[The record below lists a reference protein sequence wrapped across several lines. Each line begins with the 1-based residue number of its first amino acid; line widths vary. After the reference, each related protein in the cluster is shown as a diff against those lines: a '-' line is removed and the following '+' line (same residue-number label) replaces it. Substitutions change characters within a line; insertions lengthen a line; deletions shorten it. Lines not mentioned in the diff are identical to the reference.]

1 MKKKVVFS
9 CSCFIDQSVW
19 FINSVSCLERFDEFV
34 YANDLPSGDV
44 FIYEKISSHDTAEI
58 IACCLECFEFL
69 LTCFSIEDEFINLL
83 NEVDCLFVIEEPF
96 CYNSLIYIGNDL
108 IIFNQGNNNDDNFK
122 TTKDILEK
130 YFKKFPNEKSCFTSL
145 EKYSYKS
152 FCFRCKEIFK
162 TLFLKKLMYF
172 ENLTKK

>member
-19 FINSVSCLERFDEFV
+19 FINSISRMQRFDEFV
-34 YANDLPSGDV
+34 NMDDIISGNV
-44 FIYEKISSHDTAEI
+44 FIYERKSSSSTVEI
-58 IACCLECFEFL
+58 VVCCLECFEFL
-69 LTCFSIEDEFINLL
+69 LTCFSMEDEFIDLL
-83 NEVDCLFVIEEPF
+83 NKIDCCFVIEEPF
-96 CYNSLIYIGNDL
+96 CYNSLIYVGNDL
-108 IIFNQGNNNDDNFK
+108 LIFKGGNNDDDFK

-152 FCFRCKEIFK
+152 FCFSCKEIFIR
-162 TLFLKKLMYF
+162 LFLKKLIHF
-172 ENLTKK
+172 EK

>member
-1 MKKKVVFS
+1 MMEKVVFS

-19 FINSVSCLERFDEFV
+19 FINSTSCTQRFDEFV
-34 YANDLPSGDV
+34 CANYLPSGDV
-44 FIYEKISSHDTAEI
+44 FIYKKKFRSNTVEI
-58 IACCLECFEFL
+58 IICCLECFEFL
-69 LTCFSIEDEFINLL
+69 LTCFSMEDEFIDVL
-83 NEVDCLFVIEEPF
+83 NKIDCCYVIEEPF

-108 IIFNQGNNNDDNFK
+108 IIFNQGNNNDDDFK

>member
-19 FINSVSCLERFDEFV
+19 FINSISCLQRFDEFV

-44 FIYEKISSHDTAEI
+44 FIYEKLSTCDTAEI
-58 IACCLECFEFL
+58 IVCCLECFEFL
-69 LTCFSIEDEFINLL
+69 LTSFSIEDEFIDLL
-83 NEVDCLFVIEEPF
+83 NKIDCLFVIEEPF
-96 CYNSLIYIGNDL
+96 CYNSLIYVGNDP
-108 IIFNQGNNNDDNFK
+108 IIFNRNDSNENDFK
-122 TTKDILEK
+122 STKDILEK

-152 FCFRCKEIFK
+152 FCFSCKESFK
-162 TLFLKKLMYF
+162 ILFLKKLMYF
-172 ENLTKK
+172 EK

>member
-19 FINSVSCLERFDEFV
+19 FINSISCLQRFDEFV

-44 FIYEKISSHDTAEI
+44 FIYEKLSTCDTAEI
-58 IACCLECFEFL
+58 IVCCLECFEFL
-69 LTCFSIEDEFINLL
+69 LTSFSIEDEFIDLL
-83 NEVDCLFVIEEPF
+83 NKIDCLFVIEEPF
-96 CYNSLIYIGNDL
+96 CYNSLIYVGNDS
-108 IIFNQGNNNDDNFK
+108 IIFNPNDGNENDFK
-122 TTKDILEK
+122 STKDILEK

-152 FCFRCKEIFK
+152 FCFNCKEIFK
-162 TLFLKKLMYF
+162 ILFLKKLMYF
-172 ENLTKK
+172 EK

>member
-19 FINSVSCLERFDEFV
+19 FINSVSGLERFDEFI

-44 FIYEKISSHDTAEI
+44 FIYEKKSTSETAEI

-69 LTCFSIEDEFINLL
+69 LTYVSMEDEFIDLL
-83 NEVDCLFVIEEPF
+83 NKIDCLFVIEEPF

-108 IIFNQGNNNDDNFK
+108 IIFNNLNGSNRNDFK
-122 TTKDILEK
+122 STKDILEK

-152 FCFRCKEIFK
+152 FCFSCKEIFK
-162 TLFLKKLMYF
+162 TIFLRKLMF
-172 ENLTKK
+172 FKK

>member
-19 FINSVSCLERFDEFV
+19 FINSISCMQRFDEFV
-34 YANDLPSGDV
+34 SINDIISGNV
-44 FIYEKISSHDTAEI
+44 FIYERKSSSSTVEI
-58 IACCLECFEFL
+58 VVCCLECFEFL
-69 LTCFSIEDEFINLL
+69 LTCFSMEDKFIDLL
-83 NEVDCLFVIEEPF
+83 NKIDCCFVIEEPF
-96 CYNSLIYIGNDL
+96 CYNSLIYVGNDL
-108 IIFNQGNNNDDNFK
+108 LIFKGGNNDDDFK

-152 FCFRCKEIFK
+152 FCFSCKEIFK
-162 TLFLKKLMYF
+162 TIFLRKLMF
-172 ENLTKK
+172 FKK